1 MTKWGEYLAGK
12 DLQAAARLIDLPEQ
26 RRGISVGPS
35 IIVSNIAN
43 IEGSQ

>member
-1 MTKWGEYLAGK
+1 LKAIKASPNEHRHHYQHTNN
-12 DLQAAARLIDLPEQ
+12 AAPIAS
-26 RRGISVGPS
+26 SVGPS

>member
-1 MTKWGEYLAGK
+1 MKIALLGVSMSFVLSLIMQPAGS
-12 DLQAAARLIDLPEQ
+12 L
-26 RRGISVGPS
+26 SVGPS